1 VGEQPPLPRNLVQP
15 PGAVENMLGTA
26 PVPFRL
32 RSIED
37 SERVYRL
44 RQTSFIGR
52 SHRQM
57 REEDLR
63 GGWGVRL
70 GLVLVVYPLG
80 RSLSRFPKS
89 CEPKTGSLEEKYK
102 NIGFL
107 DPQRPPGHNDIVF
120 FFQTGLSRRSAG
132 PSRLPKLP
140 PEPPP
145 SPLIL
150 PRDKSGPSA
159 SCKRLGN
166 MNRLLSLPNSP

>member
-1 VGEQPPLPRNLVQP
+1 MSSYFKSWSKEKPSEQQSESSYTSSESAYDEQGWNHEIDEHAVGEQPPLPRNLVQP

-63 GGWGVRL
+63 GG
-70 GLVLVVYPLG
+70 
-80 RSLSRFPKS
+80 
-89 CEPKTGSLEEKYK
+89 
-102 NIGFL
+102 
-107 DPQRPPGHNDIVF
+107 
-120 FFQTGLSRRSAG
+120 
-132 PSRLPKLP
+132 
-140 PEPPP
+140 
-145 SPLIL
+145 
-150 PRDKSGPSA
+150 
-159 SCKRLGN
+159 
-166 MNRLLSLPNSP
+166 